1 MKKILINK
9 ESEEIAT
16 IGLFENGQMVE
27 LYEQDDQD
35 LENNIYYGIIRNI
48 LPGLQS
54 AFVDIGERKNAFI
67 HIKDIIPKQSDVTGN
82 KEAKFN
88 QYNIREHL
96 KINMPILVQVKKDA
110 ELEKGARV
118 SKHISLTGR
127 FVVLLVNT
135 DFVTVSQ
142 KIEDKGEKAR
152 LKNLAHEILEE
163 VSGDNQK
170 FGVIV
175 RTSAIKAT
183 PEEIEEDVKKLLNKW
198 HEIVKKY
205 EVVKDDKKPQKLCEG
220 GTNLLRLITGI
231 ANIDD
236 TEIITND
243 KEIYDRIKV
252 IEKDFIHTRV
262 VVKLKDDFMQICDF
276 EKQLEETRKRKIWL
290 KCGGFITIDKTE
302 ALTAIDVNSG
312 KFIGKRGNCKEET
325 IIKVNKEATIE
336 IAKQLRL
343 RNISGIIIVDYIDM
357 ESKEDR
363 EEIYNLFKE
372 QIKKDRSKVQLLG
385 FTTLDLLEITRK
397 KL

>member
-35 LENNIYYGIIRNI
+35 LENNIYCGIIRNI

-67 HIKDIIPKQSDVTGN
+67 HIKDIIPKQSNVTGN
-82 KEAKFN
+82 KAEEFN
-88 QYNIREHL
+88 KYNIREYL
-96 KINMPILVQVKKDA
+96 SINMPILVQVKKDA
-110 ELEKGARV
+110 ELGKGARI

-127 FVVLLVNT
+127 FAILLINMN
-135 DFVTVSQ
+135 FITVSQ
-142 KIEDKGEKAR
+142 KVEDKEEKTR

-163 VSGDNQK
+163 VNKDNEK

-175 RTSAIKAT
+175 RTSAMKVT
-183 PEEIEEDVKKLLNKW
+183 PEEIKEDIKNLINKW
-198 HEIVKKY
+198 YEIIKKY
-205 EVVKDDKKPQKLCEG
+205 ETIKENKKPQKIYDG
-220 GTNLLRLITGI
+220 GTSLLKLITGI

-243 KEIYDRIKV
+243 REMYDKIKM

-262 VVKLKDDFMQICDF
+262 EVKLKDDFMQIYDF
-276 EKQLEETRKRKIWL
+276 ERQLEDTKKRKIWL

-312 KFIGKRGNCKEET
+312 KFVGKKGNCKDET
-325 IIKVNKEATIE
+325 IIRVNKEATIE

-357 ESKEDR
+357 ETKEDR

-372 QIKKDRSKVQLLG
+372 QIKKDRSKVQLLE
-385 FTTLDLLEITRK
+385 FTKLDLLEITRK